1 MKRVI
6 TILVLILFAV
16 LISGCGEYATSGD
29 YELGR
34 DETVPGNLIV
44 TAGQARLGEGSRVNG
59 SVFVTSGSL
68 RVLDDAEIKGSVIST
83 AGDVTLGPNT
93 LVRGS
98 IFNTAG
104 DVHMEQNAVVRGDVS
119 TTAGNVTRA
128 EGARVEGRIRTNGLD
143 IDFDLFGSLCIAPLV
158 LLAVVLFWLVSQTR
172 RRPATEERTRSTS
185 GLVVGGVLILI
196 GVVVLLQNLLDWEL
210 PNWWALFFLL
220 PAVSALAR
228 AWDSYR
234 TEMRLSAAVRGP
246 LVSGLA
252 LVLVA
257 VIFLF
262 GLSWGTWWPVF
273 VIIFGVGILVAH

>member
-1 MKRVI
+1 
-6 TILVLILFAV
+6 
-16 LISGCGEYATSGD
+16 
-29 YELGR
+29 
-34 DETVPGNLIV
+34 
-44 TAGQARLGEGSRVNG
+44 VNG

-143 IDFDLFGSLCIAPLV
+143 IDIDLFGSLCIAPLV

-172 RRPATEERTRSTS
+172 RRPATEAHSPTS
-185 GLVVGGVLILI
+185 IGRGGC
-196 GVVVLLQNLLDWEL
+196 
-210 PNWWALFFLL
+210 
-220 PAVSALAR
+220 
-228 AWDSYR
+228 
-234 TEMRLSAAVRGP
+234 
-246 LVSGLA
+246 
-252 LVLVA
+252 
-257 VIFLF
+257 
-262 GLSWGTWWPVF
+262 
-273 VIIFGVGILVAH
+273 